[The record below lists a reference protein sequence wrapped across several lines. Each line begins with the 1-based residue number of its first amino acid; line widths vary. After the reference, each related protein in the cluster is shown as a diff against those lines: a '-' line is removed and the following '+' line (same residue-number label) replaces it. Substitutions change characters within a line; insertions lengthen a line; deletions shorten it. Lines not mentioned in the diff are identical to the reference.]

1 MVFYRGNVET
11 WDYGM
16 IEKIDYTIKNIDNY
30 IMAEKQEFKR
40 HSFKKPESKEM
51 VFGIRAVEETLR
63 SGKEIEKVYF
73 TKGQLNLIELKE
85 LIRERNIPFSI
96 VPEEKLNSFTLKNH
110 QGVIC
115 FTSPVN
121 YSKIENIVMD
131 SFDKGKNPLIL
142 ILDRVTDVRNFGAIA
157 RTAECAGVD
166 AILIATKGSAM
177 ITADAIKT
185 SSGALNFIPV
195 CREENLKNTIK
206 YLKDSGLQVIGC
218 TEKGGD
224 YIYKANL
231 SIPTALVLGSEE
243 DGISDEYLKL
253 CDSQVMIPMSGQ
265 IASLN
270 VSVAAG
276 VLIYEAIRQ
285 RL

>member
-1 MVFYRGNVET
+1 
-11 WDYGM
+11 
-16 IEKIDYTIKNIDNY
+16 
-30 IMAEKQEFKR
+30 MAEKQEYKR
-40 HSFKKPESKEM
+40 HIVAKPESKEM

-73 TKGQLNLIELKE
+73 TKGQLNLVELKE
-85 LIRERNIPFSI
+85 TIKARNIPFSI
-96 VPEEKLNSFTLKNH
+96 VPEEKLNTFTRKNH
-110 QGVIC
+110 QGIVC

-121 YSKIENIVMD
+121 YCKIENVIMD
-131 SFDKGKNPLIL
+131 AFDKGKNPLVL

-166 AILIATKGSAM
+166 AVIIPIKGSAM
-177 ITADAIKT
+177 ITSDAIKT

-206 YLKDSGLQVIGC
+206 YLKDSGLQVVGC
-218 TEKGGD
+218 TEKEGD
-224 YIYKANL
+224 YLYKVDL
-231 SIPTALVLGSEE
+231 STPTAIIMGSEE

-253 CDSQVMIPMSGQ
+253 CDQLVMIPMTGQ
-265 IASLN
+265 VASLN

-276 VLIYEAIRQ
+276 VLIYEAVRQ
-285 RL
+285 RLV